1 MQHFYNIFS
10 HVDCIVQEE
19 WKNRTLEEC
28 AQDQNDKECWP
39 RTGDKVDH
47 QVVRSYT
54 KMPWSAINC
63 FDSFTVLLLWECIIL
78 LRIWLFR
85 GSSQGQRKHCQ
96 VLPCCWNI
104 GEVGVDKSTFFF
116 PFLRKLEQ
124 CFHRLEETLQLV
136 EANYAPFM
144 QGLYSLYTGPIPLKI
159 LNTSSRSV
167 QKNENWTR
175 PSETPL
181 HCRGCAIV
189 I

>member
-54 KMPWSAINC
+54 KMPWCAINC

-78 LRIWLFR
+78 LRIWLFE

-104 GEVGVDKSTFFF
+104 GEVRIDISTFS
-116 PFLRKLEQ
+116 LRKLEQ
-124 CFHRLEETLQLV
+124 FFQRLEETLQLV

-144 QGLYSLYTGPIPLKI
+144 QGLYSLYTGKYIWKL
-159 LNTSSRSV
+159 
-167 QKNENWTR
+167 
-175 PSETPL
+175 
-181 HCRGCAIV
+181 
-189 I
+189 